1 MCISEYIFFA
11 CFFSNLRP
19 SVTGDDLCVFLMDVW
34 LVFSVVGADGWANM
48 DGDGIFILLRPFSP
62 YIVYS
67 IYCHGWRFLIL

>member
-19 SVTGDDLCVFLMDVW
+19 SVTGDDLCVFLMDTW

-48 DGDGIFILLRPFSP
+48 DGDDILTFKCESTNKGHH
-62 YIVYS
+62 YIALHMS
-67 IYCHGWRFLIL
+67 II